1 MNDKKVLMVNHQRN
15 LAVVNIE
22 TGETEC
28 EIELFMAV
36 HLDIV
41 KLTDKYLIMAE
52 GYKQWLFDIDNNVYE
67 VYDNFAP
74 YDFLVGLTKDN
85 KILSMDYNCE
95 KVRTWNYSLWV
106 VSL

>member
-67 VYDNFAP
+67 VYEKFAL

-95 KVRTWNYSLWV
+95 KVRTWNYSL
-106 VSL
+106 

>member
-52 GYKQWLFDIDNNVYE
+52 GYKQ
-67 VYDNFAP
+67 
-74 YDFLVGLTKDN
+74 
-85 KILSMDYNCE
+85 
-95 KVRTWNYSLWV
+95 
-106 VSL
+106 